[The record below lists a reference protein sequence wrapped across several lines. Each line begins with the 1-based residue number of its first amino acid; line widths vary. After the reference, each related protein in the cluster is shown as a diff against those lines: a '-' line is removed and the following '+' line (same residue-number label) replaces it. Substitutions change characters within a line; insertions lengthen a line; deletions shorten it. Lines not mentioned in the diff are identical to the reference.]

1 MHSIWREKIIW
12 PWENQTKYRYTQ
24 NAMPRLMVLNNLSID
39 YFIETNHTSQ
49 SELSLNCYESQSDD
63 KIILGYCLTDLH
75 SKYGGQ
81 FNSLGCSQLD
91 KLSVRLDR

>member
-1 MHSIWREKIIW
+1 MKTEKRRPAENVKIKCGDCILKCEEPKIISCW
-12 PWENQTKYRYTQ
+12 LDP
-24 NAMPRLMVLNNLSID
+24 
-39 YFIETNHTSQ
+39 
-49 SELSLNCYESQSDD
+49 LNCYESQSDD